1 MSPGSAPLTKRDPAR
16 VEGGE
21 IGDGR
26 VRADLAVDAV
36 AGFEADV
43 LALADFENRCDVGM
57 IAVVAGLRFGG
68 ERLGAVD
75 ADGVHAMGPSGEHR
89 RTSLHC
95 RAFAVQPKTL

>member
-1 MSPGSAPLTKRDPAR
+1 MDAAR
-16 VEGGE
+16 IERGE

-36 AGFEADV
+36 ARFEAYV

-89 RTSLHC
+89 RVEPTLPSVCGSTEDTLMRHC
-95 RAFAVQPKTL
+95 RT